1 MLSITDIAKTKA
13 MELREDDNQGLRIKV
28 VGGGCSG
35 FMYDLGFDNEGETD
49 KIVDVGGLDLI
60 VDNRSILYLAGS
72 AIDFEGGLNG
82 TGFKIVN
89 PNANSTCGC
98 GESFTV

>member
-1 MLSITDIAKTKA
+1 
-13 MELREDDNQGLRIKV
+13 
-28 VGGGCSG
+28 
-35 FMYDLGFDNEGETD
+35 MYELGFGNEENTD
-49 KIVDVGGLDLI
+49 KVVDVGGLYII
-60 VDNRSILYLAGS
+60 VDNRSIIYLAGS

-82 TGFKIVN
+82 SGFKIVN

>member
-1 MLSITDIAKTKA
+1 MLSITDVAKSKAIA
-13 MELREDDNQGLRIKV
+13 LREDNSHGLRIKV
-28 VGGGCSG
+28 IGGGCSG

-49 KIVDVGGLDLI
+49 KVVDVGGLDLI

>member
-1 MLSITDIAKTKA
+1 
-13 MELREDDNQGLRIKV
+13 V
-28 VGGGCSG
+28 
-35 FMYDLGFDNEGETD
+35 FDLGFDNEGDAD
-49 KIVDVGGLDLI
+49 KVVDVGGINLI

-89 PNANSTCGC
+89 PNANRTCGC

>member
-1 MLSITDIAKTKA
+1 MLSITDVAKSKA
-13 MELREDDNQGLRIKV
+13 IELREDVSIGLRVNVI
-28 VGGGCSG
+28 GGGCAG
-35 FMYDLGFDNEGETD
+35 FMYDLGFDNEGESD

>member
-1 MLSITDIAKTKA
+1 MLSITDVAKSKAIA
-13 MELREDDNQGLRIKV
+13 LREDDSHGLRIKV
-28 VGGGCSG
+28 IGGGCSG
-35 FMYDLGFDNEGETD
+35 FMYDLGFDNEGDTD
-49 KIVDVGGLDLI
+49 KVVDVGGLDLI

-98 GESFTV
+98 GESFAI

>member
-1 MLSITDIAKTKA
+1 MLSITAIAKSKA
-13 MELREDDNQGLRIKV
+13 LELREVDSHGLRIKV
-28 VGGGCSG
+28 IGGGCSG
-35 FMYDLGFDNEGETD
+35 FMYDLGFDNEGDAD
-49 KIVDVGGLDLI
+49 KVIDVGGINLI

>member
-1 MLSITDIAKTKA
+1 
-13 MELREDDNQGLRIKV
+13 
-28 VGGGCSG
+28 
-35 FMYDLGFDNEGETD
+35 
-49 KIVDVGGLDLI
+49 
-60 VDNRSILYLAGS
+60 LAGS

-98 GESFTV
+98 GESFSV

>member
-1 MLSITDIAKTKA
+1 MLSITSIAKSKA
-13 MELREDDNQGLRIKV
+13 IALREDISHGLRIKV
-28 VGGGCSG
+28 IGGGCSG
-35 FMYDLGFDNEGETD
+35 FMYDLGFDNEGEAD
-49 KIVDVGGLDLI
+49 KVVDVGGLDLI

-98 GESFTV
+98 GERFTV

>member
-1 MLSITDIAKTKA
+1 MLSITDVAKSKAIAI
-13 MELREDDNQGLRIKV
+13 RGDDSHGVRMKV
-28 VGGGCSG
+28 IGGGCSG
-35 FMYDLGFDNEGETD
+35 FMYDLGFDNEGDSD
-49 KIVDVGGLDLI
+49 KVVDVGGLDLI

-82 TGFKIVN
+82 TGFKVVN

>member
-1 MLSITDIAKTKA
+1 MLSITDVAKSKA
-13 MELREDDNQGLRIKV
+13 IKLREDGSHGLRVKV
-28 VGGGCSG
+28 IGGGCSG
-35 FMYDLGFDNEGETD
+35 FMYELGFDNERETD

>member
-1 MLSITDIAKTKA
+1 MLSITDVAKSKAIA
-13 MELREDDNQGLRIKV
+13 LREDDSHGLRIKV
-28 VGGGCSG
+28 IGGGCSG

-49 KIVDVGGLDLI
+49 KVVDVGGLDLI
-60 VDNRSILYLAGS
+60 VDNRSIIYLAGS

>member
-1 MLSITDIAKTKA
+1 MLSITSIAKLKA
-13 MELREDDNQGLRIKV
+13 IELREDDGHGLRIKV

-35 FMYDLGFDNEGETD
+35 FMYELGFDNEGDAD
-49 KIVDVGGLDLI
+49 KVVDVGGLDLI

>member
-1 MLSITDIAKTKA
+1 MLSITDVAKSKAIA
-13 MELREDDNQGLRIKV
+13 LREDDSHGLRIKV
-28 VGGGCSG
+28 IGGGCSG
-35 FMYDLGFDNEGETD
+35 FMYDLGFDNEGEAD
-49 KIVDVGGLDLI
+49 EVVDVGGLDLI
-60 VDNRSILYLAGS
+60 VDNRSIIYLAGS

>member
-1 MLSITDIAKTKA
+1 MLSITDVAKSKAIA
-13 MELREDDNQGLRIKV
+13 LREDNSHGLRIKV
-28 VGGGCSG
+28 IGGGCSG
-35 FMYDLGFDNEGETD
+35 FMYDLGFDNEGEAD
-49 KIVDVGGLDLI
+49 KVVDVGGLDLI
-60 VDNRSILYLAGS
+60 VDNRSIIYLAGS

-98 GESFTV
+98 GESFAV

>member
-1 MLSITDIAKTKA
+1 MLRNVNAA
-13 MELREDDNQGLRIKV
+13 LVL
-28 VGGGCSG
+28 
-35 FMYDLGFDNEGETD
+35 
-49 KIVDVGGLDLI
+49 VDVGGLDLI
-60 VDNRSILYLAGS
+60 VDSRSILYLAGS

>member
-1 MLSITDIAKTKA
+1 MLSITDVAKSKAIA
-13 MELREDDNQGLRIKV
+13 LREDNSHGLRIKV
-28 VGGGCSG
+28 IGGGCSG
-35 FMYDLGFDNEGETD
+35 FMYDLGFDNEGESD

>member
-1 MLSITDIAKTKA
+1 MLSITDVAKSKA
-13 MELREDDNQGLRIKV
+13 ITLREDDSHGLRIKV

-35 FMYDLGFDNEGETD
+35 FMYELGFDNEGETD

-60 VDNRSILYLAGS
+60 VDNRSIIYLAGS

>member
-1 MLSITDIAKTKA
+1 MLSITDVAKSKA
-13 MELREDDNQGLRIKV
+13 IELREDDKHGLRVKV
-28 VGGGCSG
+28 IGGGCSG
-35 FMYDLGFDNEGETD
+35 FMYDLGFDNEGEAD
-49 KIVDVGGLDLI
+49 KVVDVGGLDLI
-60 VDNRSILYLAGS
+60 VDNRSIIYLAGS
-72 AIDFEGGLNG
+72 AIDFVGGLNG